1 MDEFARWKSAL
12 AGKPQVTFHSYPAL
26 NHLFVSGTGMS
37 LPSEYETAGHVDE
50 AVVRDIAEWI
60 KG

>member
-1 MDEFARWKSAL
+1 
-12 AGKPQVTFHSYPAL
+12 
-26 NHLFVSGTGMS
+26 MS

-60 KG
+60 KR